1 MTTRPIAAAALLLAT
16 ACVVVKD
23 ENVVADSASGTI
35 IVDMDSAR
43 AAATAQ
49 AASAHAANAPRIAT
63 APVVGPIDSGVHP
76 GATGGPGPAAPA
88 PAPADGSAPRPT
100 ADELR
105 WLAASLVIP
114 VQGVRASELHDSFTE
129 ARGGGTRSH
138 EALDI
143 PAPRGTPVLSAANG
157 TLRRLFT
164 SHDGGLMI
172 YASDASDR
180 FILMYAH
187 LDRYADG
194 MADGIPLK
202 QGQVIGYVGTT
213 GNAPPN
219 LPHLH
224 FALARGDGAHW
235 WKGVAIDPYPLLTG
249 R

>member
-1 MTTRPIAAAALLLAT
+1 MRVALLAIGAVLAT
-16 ACVVVKD
+16 ACVVVEDSD
-23 ENVVADSASGTI
+23 EHVVADSAAGVVM
-35 IVDMDSAR
+35 VDMDSVR
-43 AAATAQ
+43 AAANAEGERAH
-49 AASAHAANAPRIAT
+49 AASAPARTT
-63 APVVGPIDSGVHP
+63 APVVGPIAGGAPLDTSGR
-76 GATGGPGPAAPA
+76 
-88 PAPADGSAPRPT
+88 SAPPSPKNDGTTPRPS
-100 ADELR
+100 DEELR
-105 WLAASLVIP
+105 WLAASLIVP
-114 VQGVRASELHDSFTE
+114 VQGVKTSELRDSFTE

-164 SHDGGLMI
+164 SKDGGLMI

-213 GNAPPN
+213 GNAPPE

-235 WKGVAIDPYPLLTG
+235 WKGVSIDPYPLLTG
-249 R
+249 KR

>member
-1 MTTRPIAAAALLLAT
+1 MRALALVVGAALCAG
-16 ACVVVKD
+16 CVVVKD
-23 ENVVADSASGTI
+23 GDTVAADSASGVVV
-35 IVDMDSAR
+35 VDMDSAR
-43 AAATAQ
+43 AAANTE
-49 AASAHAANAPRIAT
+49 AARAHAA
-63 APVVGPIDSGVHP
+63 S
-76 GATGGPGPAAPA
+76 APA
-88 PAPADGSAPRPT
+88 PATVPVVGAVRGGVTLDAPDPAPSTPPASDGHAPRPT
-100 ADELR
+100 DEELR
-105 WLAASLVIP
+105 WLAASLIVP
-114 VQGVRASELHDSFTE
+114 VQGVKTSELRDSFTE

-164 SHDGGLMI
+164 SKDGGLMV

-187 LDRYADG
+187 LDRYAEG

-202 QGQVIGYVGTT
+202 QGQIIGYVGTT
-213 GNAPPN
+213 GNAPPD

-235 WKGVAIDPYPLLTG
+235 WKGVAIDPYPLLTM
-249 R
+249 RR

>member
-1 MTTRPIAAAALLLAT
+1 MRGVLLVAAAVVAT

-23 ENVVADSASGTI
+23 DGEGVVADSAAGVVV
-35 IVDMDSAR
+35 VDMDSAR
-43 AAATAQ
+43 AAAKAEGERAH
-49 AASAHAANAPRIAT
+49 AASAPVPAT
-63 APVVGPIDSGVHP
+63 APVVGPIAGGVP
-76 GATGGPGPAAPA
+76 LDTNDRSAPPA
-88 PAPADGSAPRPT
+88 PTSDGTAPRPT
-100 ADELR
+100 DEELR
-105 WLAASLVIP
+105 WLAASLIVP
-114 VQGVRASELHDSFTE
+114 VQGVKASELHDSFTE

-164 SHDGGLMI
+164 SKDGGLMI

-213 GNAPPN
+213 GNAPPD

-249 R
+249 KR

>member
-1 MTTRPIAAAALLLAT
+1 VRATALAIVSILAT

-23 ENVVADSASGTI
+23 SDEQIADSAAGVVV
-35 IVDMDSAR
+35 VDMDSVRDAAR
-43 AAATAQ
+43 AEGARAH
-49 AASAHAANAPRIAT
+49 AASAPAPAT
-63 APVVGPIDSGVHP
+63 APVVGPVVAPPLDTVNRSAP
-76 GATGGPGPAAPA
+76 PA
-88 PAPADGSAPRPT
+88 PVSDGSAPHPT
-100 ADELR
+100 DEELR
-105 WLAASLVIP
+105 WLAASLIVP
-114 VQGVRASELHDSFTE
+114 VQGVKTSELHDSFTE

-164 SHDGGLMI
+164 SKDGGLMI

-187 LDRYADG
+187 LDRYAEG

-202 QGQVIGYVGTT
+202 QGQIIGYVGTT
-213 GNAPPN
+213 GNAPPE

-224 FALARGDGAHW
+224 FAIARGDGAHW

>member
-1 MTTRPIAAAALLLAT
+1 
-16 ACVVVKD
+16 KD
-23 ENVVADSASGTI
+23 DDGRVADSAGGSI
-35 IVDMDSAR
+35 VVDMDSVREAAKAEGAR
-43 AAATAQ
+43 AHAV
-49 AASAHAANAPRIAT
+49 SAPAPAT
-63 APVVGPIDSGVHP
+63 APVVGPIAARARRDTSGRTP
-76 GATGGPGPAAPA
+76 PTPAPDGHAPA
-88 PAPADGSAPRPT
+88 PTPE
-100 ADELR
+100 ELR
-105 WLAASLVIP
+105 WLAASIVVP
-114 VQGVRASELHDSFTE
+114 VQGVRTSELRDSFTE
-129 ARGGGTRSH
+129 ARGGGSRSH

-164 SHDGGLMI
+164 SKDGGLMI

-202 QGQVIGYVGTT
+202 QGQIIGYVGTT

-249 R
+249 KR

>member
-1 MTTRPIAAAALLLAT
+1 MKDRLLVAALLACS

-23 ENVVADSASGTI
+23 EDVVADSSTGV
-35 IVDMDSAR
+35 IVVNMDSAR
-43 AAATAQ
+43 AAAKTA
-49 AASAHAANAPRIAT
+49 AASAHAANAPIPAT
-63 APVVGPIDSGVHP
+63 APVVGPIDDSARA
-76 GATGGPGPAAPA
+76 GAIAYAEPVSPAAGDSGAPQPTPA
-88 PAPADGSAPRPT
+88 
-100 ADELR
+100 ELD
-105 WLAASLVIP
+105 WLAASLIVP
-114 VQGVRASELHDSFTE
+114 VQGVKSSDLHDSFTE

-164 SHDGGLMI
+164 SRDGGLMV

-187 LDRYADG
+187 LDRYAEGVHDD
-194 MADGIPLK
+194 MPLR

-235 WKGVAIDPYPLLTG
+235 WKGVAINPYPLLTG
-249 R
+249 KR